1 MIQEINPLIRNN
13 ASDEDLIAAVTKP
26 STTEK
31 ERNLVQR
38 KHHKKALR
46 VYQVSDTCNR
56 SGQGEMDNKVDNS
69 GSGKVDKLLSA
80 VDALIKQVR
89 SIV

>member
-31 ERNLVQR
+31 ERNLVQG
-38 KHHKKALR
+38 KHHKEALR

-56 SGQGEMDNKVDNS
+56 SGQAEMDNEVDNS
-69 GSGKVDKLLSA
+69 GSGKVD
-80 VDALIKQVR
+80 
-89 SIV
+89 